1 MSEGH
6 YNKVQLCCLNLERGG
21 LEPSWYFPTEV
32 KSAILYRKKRR
43 GALFN
48 LLLLMLYIKNY
59 R

>member
-21 LEPSWYFPTEV
+21 LELHWYFPTEM
-32 KSAILYRKKRR
+32 KSDVLYRKKRR
-43 GALFN
+43 GALVN
-48 LLLLMLYIKNY
+48 LLLLLLYIKNY